1 MQRKTFQTMVMVIF
15 WSSTVF
21 QYRFDLDIHYNQLFI
36 RVASLTAR
44 GLKIGWGH
52 NLVPSSLSGNEILAK
67 QSKTALVQLCLVF
80 YFGFYISS
88 RIVALTLIYKSVA
101 NPPITLYLRL
111 QTILALQ
118 FEIWIW
124 WFSNCFY

>member
-21 QYRFDLDIHYNQLFI
+21 QYRFDLDIHYTQLFI

-52 NLVPSSLSGNEILAK
+52 NLVPSYLSGNEILAK
-67 QSKTALVQLCLVF
+67 QSKTAFVQLCLVF
-80 YFGFYISS
+80 YFGFYILS

-118 FEIWIW
+118 FEI
-124 WFSNCFY
+124 